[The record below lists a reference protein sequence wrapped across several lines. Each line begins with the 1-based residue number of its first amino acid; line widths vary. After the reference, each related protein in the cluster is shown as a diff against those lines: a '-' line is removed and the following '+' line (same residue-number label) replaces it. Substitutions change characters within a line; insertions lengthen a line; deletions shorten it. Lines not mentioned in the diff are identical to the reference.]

1 MGKVARSGTRRPST
15 LATAGQIVAG
25 VLLLLWSLGPIYVAL
40 STALMRPADLTA
52 SPAHLF
58 PPTIT
63 NEHFGHLFGA
73 TSTSQGNTVQSVWPQ
88 FRQATINSLLTS
100 GLATLVTV
108 AFAALAGYAFTRLKF
123 AGRDLIFGLLVATLA
138 IPAYTVMIPLY
149 RIMIAAHL
157 VNTYLGITLIYTS
170 AFLPLAL
177 WMMRNFYQ
185 SVPIELE
192 EAAWI
197 DGANRL
203 WTLWRVV
210 LPLAAPGLVAVAILT
225 FLSAWGQF
233 IVPLVFSPT
242 LKTKPLTVLIP
253 EFVTRNSV
261 DYGLMN
267 AAGILAMIPPVLVV
281 LFLNRY
287 LVRGLTAGAGK

>member
-1 MGKVARSGTRRPST
+1 MAEAGRKSKLGTVGQV
-15 LATAGQIVAG
+15 LAGGLV
-25 VLLLLWSLGPIYVAL
+25 LLWSLGPIYVAL
-40 STALMRPADLTA
+40 STALMRPTDLTS

-58 PPTIT
+58 PPAVTL
-63 NEHFGHLFGA
+63 EHFGHLFGA

-100 GLATLVTV
+100 TLATLVTV

-123 AGRDLIFGLLVATLA
+123 RGRDLMFGLLVATLA

-149 RIMIAAHL
+149 RMMISAHL

-185 SVPIELE
+185 TVPIELE

-197 DGANRL
+197 DGASRL